1 MKKAISILSR
11 SVALLV
17 TFVVITII
25 VISGLMFI
33 LDIHDRPT
41 LQFLGVPIM
50 IVAFAFVLY
59 IDAMIDKTNAIKT
72 KE

>member
-1 MKKAISILSR
+1 MKKALSVLSR
-11 SVALLV
+11 AIILLV
-17 TFVVITII
+17 VFMVITII
-25 VISGLMFI
+25 VIAGLMFI

-50 IVAFAFVLY
+50 ITAFVFVLY
-59 IDAMIDKTNAIKT
+59 IDAMVDKVTAGKT